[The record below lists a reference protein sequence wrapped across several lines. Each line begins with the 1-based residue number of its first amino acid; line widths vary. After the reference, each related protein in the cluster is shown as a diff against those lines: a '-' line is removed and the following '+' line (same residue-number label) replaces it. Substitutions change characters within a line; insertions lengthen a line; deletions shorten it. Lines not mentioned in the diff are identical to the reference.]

1 MAKEKTAEKQEVTST
16 EKTGQEIQ
24 VRKATPMRAL
34 SPFEEMDQ
42 MLENFIRRSWM
53 RPFHWELPSWR
64 ELTASLESRLP
75 RVDVIDRPE
84 EVIVRAEVAGVEKG
98 NLDVSLTDNTITIK
112 GSTSHE
118 EKEEQGNYYRS
129 EMSRGSFART
139 IALPADVDGSKAKAS
154 FKNGILEAT
163 MPKVAAAKRRTIKV
177 E

>member
-1 MAKEKTAEKQEVTST
+1 MAKEKVPEKQEVTRA

-24 VRKATPMRAL
+24 VQKTAPARAL

-42 MLENFIRRSWM
+42 MLENFIRRGWM

-75 RVDVIDRPE
+75 RVDVVDRPE
-84 EVIVRAEVAGVEKG
+84 EVVVRAEVPGVEKE
-98 NLDVSLTDNTITIK
+98 NLDVSLADNTITIK

-118 EKEEQGNYYRS
+118 EKEEKGNYYRS
-129 EMSRGSFART
+129 EMSRGSFTRT
-139 IALPADVDGSKAKAS
+139 ITLPADVDGSKTKAT
-154 FKNGILEAT
+154 FKNGIVEVT